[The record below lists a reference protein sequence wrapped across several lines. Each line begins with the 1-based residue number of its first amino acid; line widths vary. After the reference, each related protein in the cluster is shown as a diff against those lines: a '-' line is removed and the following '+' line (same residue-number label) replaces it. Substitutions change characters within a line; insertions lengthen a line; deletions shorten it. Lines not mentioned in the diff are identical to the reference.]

1 MQFFQKQIRL
11 MTNKRSLLDTFIFNW
26 LATKN
31 GKLGFLFS
39 LIKILLFIGWL
50 YAFIESSVF
59 FYRAIW
65 GLKNEAFY
73 TAVFCFVPFH
83 LSFVYVISNLFFNIY
98 NRKFVYFDENEAQ
111 LHELFKIINKLHL
124 FVLFTY
130 ILVLLI
136 IFTEDKQ
143 VELVE
148 LAFTS
153 LKGIWEA
160 HYGSK

>member
-11 MTNKRSLLDTFIFNW
+11 IDTFIFNW

-50 YAFIESSVF
+50 YAFIESSAF
-59 FYRAIW
+59 FYRVIW

-73 TAVFCFVPFH
+73 TAAFCFVPFH

-98 NRKFVYFDENEAQ
+98 NRKFVYFDE
-111 LHELFKIINKLHL
+111 LFKII
-124 FVLFTY
+124 LFTY

-136 IFTEDKQ
+136 IFTE
-143 VELVE
+143 E
-148 LAFTS
+148 LAFRP
-153 LKGIWEA
+153 LKEIWEA